1 MRQAELRQFG
11 HLIYTSDAVSLRT
24 QRKLVLRGIGFD
36 YKWLRMYIII
46 FIMDLASW
54 DLYSTSDSNTDYN
67 FTKKNELDTQ
77 YLVTS
82 ADRAILSTVGELVSS
97 WKKWGPMLPKVLGPV
112 RTSKLKNAF
121 NI

>member
-1 MRQAELRQFG
+1 
-11 HLIYTSDAVSLRT
+11 
-24 QRKLVLRGIGFD
+24 
-36 YKWLRMYIII
+36 MYIII

-97 WKKWGPMLPKVLGPV
+97 
-112 RTSKLKNAF
+112 
-121 NI
+121 